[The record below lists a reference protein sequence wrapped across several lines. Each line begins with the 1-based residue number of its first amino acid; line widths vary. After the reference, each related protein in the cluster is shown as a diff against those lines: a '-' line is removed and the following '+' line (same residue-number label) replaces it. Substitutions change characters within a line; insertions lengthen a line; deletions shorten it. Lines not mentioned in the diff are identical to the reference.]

1 MANVLCL
8 FNGWHCGAC
17 VCGRIYKALVLY
29 LKVKPSREAQ
39 KSSSSVSPSP
49 QVVTATTWFLAIG
62 HSPLNAVT
70 CVLLSSA
77 LRWHQT
83 VQLHN

>member
-1 MANVLCL
+1 M
-8 FNGWHCGAC
+8 
-17 VCGRIYKALVLY
+17 CGRIYKALVLY

-49 QVVTATTWFLAIG
+49 QVVTATTWFLAVG